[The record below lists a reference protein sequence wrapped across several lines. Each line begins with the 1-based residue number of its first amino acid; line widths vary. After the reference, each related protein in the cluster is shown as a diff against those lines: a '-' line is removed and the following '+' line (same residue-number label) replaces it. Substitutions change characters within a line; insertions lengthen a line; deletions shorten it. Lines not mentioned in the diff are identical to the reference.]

1 MGRKMYLK
9 QQSKQDPRDKMKR
22 SNVSVTVEPE
32 EFEGEKRENRGE
44 GIMAENGPK
53 LIKILTHR
61 FKIT

>member
-1 MGRKMYLK
+1 
-9 QQSKQDPRDKMKR
+9 MKS

-32 EFEGEKRENRGE
+32 EFEGEKRQNRGE